1 MSFGGAYTHMTLLH
15 MASGKEVTI
24 PVKVT
29 NFTQDA
35 KANFSSTEVY
45 GRMDPIFTYQNTS
58 RTFQVTLATPLRSEL
73 GLCAHSYGTAEE
85 GKHPV
90 AVLNKSISDFVAK
103 GQAGEATKE
112 YVKYNT
118 KALST
123 IYQFM
128 YPVYTLKS
136 EGGVSFN
143 QLTAPPLLKILIPKV
158 LSSIDEIGKGFVF
171 VPETFNIN
179 TGLANATK
187 NQFVVS
193 GPSDLQYMAPA
204 GGFGFT
210 LGGTIL
216 HTDKPPGFM
225 YDPDKDEINF
235 SKGSFPFGAEP
246 AYNPNKILGED

>member
-35 KANFSSTEVY
+35 KAKFSSTEVY
-45 GRMDPIFTYQNTS
+45 GRMDPIFTYQNTT

-73 GLCAHSYGTAEE
+73 SLCAHSYGTLNAES
-85 GKHPV
+85 HPV
-90 AVLNKSISDFVAK
+90 GMLNELVSTYVRK
-103 GQAGEATKE
+103 GLGGKANKE
-112 YVKYNT
+112 YVTYIT
-118 KALST
+118 EALSS

-128 YPVYTLKS
+128 YPVYTQKS

-143 QLTAPPLLKILIPKV
+143 QLTAPPLLNILIPKV
-158 LSSIDEIGKGFVF
+158 LSSINEIGKGFVF
-171 VPETFNIN
+171 VPETFNIT
-179 TGLANATK
+179 TGLANATQ

-216 HTDKPPGFM
+216 HTADPPGFM
-225 YDPDKDEINF
+225 YDPVKEEINF
-235 SKGSFPFGAEP
+235 SKGSFPFGAP
-246 AYNPNKILGED
+246 PQYNSKKILGGD